1 MNDSSGRNIS
11 ENIGTDFFFFFL
23 CNTEWGQRFFQLLQ
37 GTLDA
42 QKAYSEAERDGAEMT

>member
-1 MNDSSGRNIS
+1 MTPLGEIFQRTLELI
-11 ENIGTDFFFFFL
+11 FFFFFL

-37 GTLDA
+37 GTLDT